1 MKAEPSPA
9 DRATRIVII
18 DPSPVRRAILEEG
31 LVAAGYRDIVH
42 LDGIERVMER
52 IVALDPDVIVIDLE
66 SPTRDVLEQMFQVSR
81 AVPRPVAMFVDRSDT
96 AMIQAARDAGVS
108 AYVVDGLRK
117 ERVKPIL
124 DMCISRFNVF
134 SRMRDEL
141 AQAKSQLE
149 ERRTID
155 RAIADGCRD
164 VEALGV
170 ATRAGTNCGSCL
182 PELRR
187 MLASPVPE
195 AMLSA
200 AAT

>member
-31 LVAAGYRDIVH
+31 LAAAGYRDIVH

-96 AMIQAARDAGVS
+96 AMIQAAMDAGVS

-141 AQAKSQLE
+141 AQARSQLE

-155 RAIADGCRD
+155 RAKTLLMRAKGISED
-164 VEALGV
+164 EAYRL
-170 ATRAGTNCGSCL
+170 
-182 PELRR
+182 LRR
-187 MLASPVPE
+187 T
-195 AMLSA
+195 AMNEQKRVADVAQAITMA
-200 AAT
+200 AELLR

>member
-96 AMIQAARDAGVS
+96 AMIQAAMDAGVS

-155 RAIADGCRD
+155 RAKTLLMRAKGLSED
-164 VEALGV
+164 EAYGL
-170 ATRAGTNCGSCL
+170 
-182 PELRR
+182 LRR
-187 MLASPVPE
+187 T
-195 AMLSA
+195 AMNEQKRVAEVAQAVNMA
-200 AAT
+200 AELLR

>member
-1 MKAEPSPA
+1 MRAEPSPA

-31 LVAAGYRDIVH
+31 LAAAGYRDIVH

-96 AMIQAARDAGVS
+96 AMIQAAMDAGVS

-155 RAIADGCRD
+155 RAKTLLMRAKAISED
-164 VEALGV
+164 EAYGL
-170 ATRAGTNCGSCL
+170 
-182 PELRR
+182 LRR
-187 MLASPVPE
+187 T
-195 AMLSA
+195 AMNEQKRVAEVAQAVNMALELLR
-200 AAT
+200 

>member
-1 MKAEPSPA
+1 MRAEPSPA

-31 LVAAGYRDIVH
+31 LAAAGSRDIVH

-96 AMIQAARDAGVS
+96 AMIQAAMDAGVS

-155 RAIADGCRD
+155 RAKTLLMRAKGISED
-164 VEALGV
+164 EAYGL
-170 ATRAGTNCGSCL
+170 
-182 PELRR
+182 LRR
-187 MLASPVPE
+187 T
-195 AMLSA
+195 AMNEQKRVAEVAQAINMA
-200 AAT
+200 AELLR

>member
-31 LVAAGYRDIVH
+31 LAAAGYRDIVH

-96 AMIQAARDAGVS
+96 AMIQAAMDAGVS

-155 RAIADGCRD
+155 RAKTLLMRAKGISED
-164 VEALGV
+164 EAYGL
-170 ATRAGTNCGSCL
+170 
-182 PELRR
+182 LRR
-187 MLASPVPE
+187 T
-195 AMLSA
+195 AMNEQKRVAEVAQAVNMA
-200 AAT
+200 AELLR

>member
-31 LVAAGYRDIVH
+31 LAAAGYRDIVH

-81 AVPRPVAMFVDRSDT
+81 AVPRPVAMFVDQSDT
-96 AMIQAARDAGVS
+96 AMIQAAMDAGVS

-155 RAIADGCRD
+155 RAKTLLMRAKGISED
-164 VEALGV
+164 EAYGL
-170 ATRAGTNCGSCL
+170 
-182 PELRR
+182 LRR
-187 MLASPVPE
+187 T
-195 AMLSA
+195 AMNEQKRVAEVAQAINMA
-200 AAT
+200 AELLR

>member
-31 LVAAGYRDIVH
+31 LAAAGYRDIVH

-96 AMIQAARDAGVS
+96 AMIQAAMDAGVS

-155 RAIADGCRD
+155 RAKTLLMRAKGISED
-164 VEALGV
+164 EAYGL
-170 ATRAGTNCGSCL
+170 
-182 PELRR
+182 LRR
-187 MLASPVPE
+187 T
-195 AMLSA
+195 AMNEQKRVAEVAQAINMA
-200 AAT
+200 AELLR

>member
-31 LVAAGYRDIVH
+31 LAAAGYRDIVH

-81 AVPRPVAMFVDRSDT
+81 AVPRPVALFVDRSDT
-96 AMIQAARDAGVS
+96 AMIQAAMDAGVS

-155 RAIADGCRD
+155 RAKTLLMRAKGISED
-164 VEALGV
+164 EAYGL
-170 ATRAGTNCGSCL
+170 
-182 PELRR
+182 LRR
-187 MLASPVPE
+187 T
-195 AMLSA
+195 AMNEQKRVAEVAQAVNMA
-200 AAT
+200 AELLR

>member
-96 AMIQAARDAGVS
+96 AMIQAAMDAGVS

-155 RAIADGCRD
+155 RAKTLLMRAKGISED
-164 VEALGV
+164 EAYGL
-170 ATRAGTNCGSCL
+170 
-182 PELRR
+182 LRR
-187 MLASPVPE
+187 T
-195 AMLSA
+195 AMNEQKRVAEVAQAVNMA
-200 AAT
+200 AELLR

>member
-31 LVAAGYRDIVH
+31 LAAAGYRDLVH

-66 SPTRDVLEQMFQVSR
+66 NPNRDMLEHMFEVSR
-81 AVPRPVAMFVDRSDT
+81 AVKRPVAMFVDRADHAS
-96 AMIQAARDAGVS
+96 IEAAIDAGVS
-108 AYVVDGLRK
+108 AYVVDGIKK

-155 RAIADGCRD
+155 RAKTLLMRAKGISED
-164 VEALGV
+164 EAYGL
-170 ATRAGTNCGSCL
+170 
-182 PELRR
+182 LRR
-187 MLASPVPE
+187 T
-195 AMLSA
+195 AMNEQKRVAEVAQAVNMA
-200 AAT
+200 AELLR